1 MISGERVKVK
11 YNNHGQGWTKETV
24 RIKTEGITQG
34 EGKRQTEGV
43 TMIEHKRTQGVKTCE
58 CVCTHER
65 KREPFIRSTGGGRE
79 RKLLFPHMNKLIIST
94 ESLPPNDRKDC
105 A

>member
-65 KREPFIRSTGGGRE
+65 KESPSFEVREVEE

-94 ESLPPNDRKDC
+94 ESLPPNDRKDG